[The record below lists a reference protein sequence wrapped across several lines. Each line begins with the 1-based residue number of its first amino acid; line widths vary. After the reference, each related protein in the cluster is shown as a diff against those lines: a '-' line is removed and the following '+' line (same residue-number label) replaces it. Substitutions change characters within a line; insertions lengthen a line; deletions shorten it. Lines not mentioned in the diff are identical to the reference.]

1 MNTTNTPSSS
11 SSSTTVVA
19 DEEEEEEVLDR
30 VATVGPLAAPY
41 NREQRFFGGNN
52 SAPPPGP
59 PGPPG
64 PLDPLDLLVPILAPS
79 SLAIS
84 EDEVTTMT
92 SVTGSGSSLPATIDN
107 NDTYI

>member
-19 DEEEEEEVLDR
+19 DEEEEEEVLDK
-30 VATVGPLAAPY
+30 VATVGPLAALTI
-41 NREQRFFGGNN
+41 EN
-52 SAPPPGP
+52 SGSLEVITRHLRLVLPVRLD
-59 PGPPG
+59 